1 MKISELETKIGEY
14 LKDAERDTQRLAA
27 FLKDKLRFG
36 DLRSEAVTAVKLQ
49 RPDAWCVKTAQ
60 EWRKL
65 GVRLKQG
72 EFANAIKVLTTCR
85 DTSFER
91 DGRIVSVR
99 DATAEERKAMLSG
112 ELPVQE
118 KLITR
123 MVLVYDISQTDCP
136 RDRYQQITQSQG
148 IQPSHGQLYELL
160 KAQIDDKGVTVE
172 EVDLHRTGANAMY
185 VQESKVILVDQ
196 SLKDYQ
202 KLAALCD
209 GYAECLVTETSNQLE
224 SVARFEAAF
233 TALALKQE
241 YGLPIAEGEVQK
253 AAELYHKIDG
263 HDVQTLDS
271 SLTRCRRV
279 QEHVTADVAVR
290 HQELLK
296 AQGLDLSLSQSQV
309 AQNFLQDLG

>member
-1 MKISELETKIGEY
+1 MKISELENKIGNY
-14 LKDAERDTQRLAA
+14 LKDAEGDTQHLAA

-36 DLRSEAVTAVKLQ
+36 DLRSEAVAAVKLQ

-72 EFANAIKVLTTCR
+72 EFASAIKVLTACR

-91 DGRIVSVR
+91 DGRTISVR

-112 ELPVQE
+112 ELAVKE
-118 KLITR
+118 SLITR
-123 MVLVYDISQTDCP
+123 MALVYDISQTDIP
-136 RDRYQQITQSQG
+136 PDRYQQVAQSQL
-148 IQPSHGQLYELL
+148 QPSHEQLYELL
-160 KAQIDDKGVTVE
+160 KAQTDDRGVTVE
-172 EVDLHRTGANAMY
+172 EVDLHRTGTSAMY
-185 VQESKVILVDQ
+185 VPESKMILVEA

-202 KLAALCD
+202 KLGALCE
-209 GYAECLVTETSNQLE
+209 GYAECLITETTSQPE

-241 YGLPIAEGEVQK
+241 YGLPIAEGDYHK
-253 AAELYHKIDG
+253 AAALYQQIDG

-271 SLTRCRRV
+271 SLTRCRRA